1 MFNLKCCNNSKLRF
15 QNPEAIC
22 LAPKWAQRALGG
34 CLFKQ
39 SVNGYCDDGAWCYC
53 EDVVSGAVEDQ
64 LTSGKSWSHTFWH
77 LLLWCCECSYSGG
90 WRTIAKF
97 GGELVTHFGDECDN
111 GVNCECYWRGSTM
124 LCLLQ
129 CFCIML
135 RGLSRR
141 MIILLWW
148 RCFANLLIFLC
159 ADDWTIVPSP
169 LELD

>member
-1 MFNLKCCNNSKLRF
+1 MLGLFCFDLILLFQLSCIYPCSRTMFNQKCCNNSKLRF

-111 GVNCECYWRGSTM
+111 GVNCECYWRGVNDVMPFTM
-124 LCLLQ
+124 
-129 CFCIML
+129 
-135 RGLSRR
+135 
-141 MIILLWW
+141 
-148 RCFANLLIFLC
+148 FLYH
-159 ADDWTIVPSP
+159 ASGAFS
-169 LELD
+169 